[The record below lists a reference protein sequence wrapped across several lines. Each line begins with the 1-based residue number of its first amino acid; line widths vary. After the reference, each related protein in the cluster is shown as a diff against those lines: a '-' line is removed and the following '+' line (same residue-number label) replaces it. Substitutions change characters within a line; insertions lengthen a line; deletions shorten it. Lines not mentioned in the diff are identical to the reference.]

1 MDIISKAGDKNL
13 LVFLPSFNSIKM
25 FRRMLGY
32 VYNTNKKNRASKL
45 KYKEILIS
53 TKDTIS
59 SHQFDTSKYNIDAK
73 DIIIL
78 STNVLETGVTLP
90 FLDIVIDTGYQNSV
104 TFQYN
109 INIKYIDTNSLIS
122 KSSAKQRYGRVG

>member
-1 MDIISKAGDKNL
+1 MDIISKAGDKNI